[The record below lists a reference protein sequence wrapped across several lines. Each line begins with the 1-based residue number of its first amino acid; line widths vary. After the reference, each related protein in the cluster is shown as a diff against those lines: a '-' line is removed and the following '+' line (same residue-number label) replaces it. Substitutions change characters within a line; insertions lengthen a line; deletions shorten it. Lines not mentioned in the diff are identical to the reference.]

1 MRKKSL
7 VSFLCVTLTLF
18 ACLTVNFRA
27 QDDIPKTTSGEKKR
41 ISLYFKDADLRDVL
55 QMVADECGVNSAL
68 GKDIQGTVTVNL
80 NDVTVS
86 EALKSI
92 LSINHYNYAIENDII
107 VITPGSMSPN
117 TTKIFTLEH
126 VDATTMQEIM
136 QTKLSPTGQILPFI
150 RGRGIGAEKTK
161 KRSNVLIITAT
172 PGKIE
177 ELSALIKKLDVP
189 LPQVSIKVRILE
201 ANLDA
206 LKKIGVDW
214 NVQLRN
220 QLSAKDDSFK
230 AGILSHDDFKAIGK
244 LIDTKK
250 PHIKTLA
257 DPLITTL
264 DNQEAEIV
272 IGEVI
277 PVPTYIFNDQRGAW
291 KITGYEDKNVGITL
305 RITPHITPGQNILM
319 TIKPEVSEIIG
330 WVVGPSGKNEKPII
344 SIRKANTQVR
354 VKNNDSL
361 VISGLTKDMNIQQE
375 SKVPLLGDIPILGYF
390 FRYKRMRKQ
399 KTDLLIFISP
409 VILTEKEGR
418 KLTRLE
424 EKRWKLE
431 QDLMTSKKHQQ

>member
-27 QDDIPKTTSGEKKR
+27 QDDMPKTTSGEKKR

-55 QMVADECGVNSAL
+55 QMVSDECGVNIAL

-80 NDVTVS
+80 NNVTVS

-92 LSINHYNYAIENDII
+92 LSINHYDYAIENDII

>member
-55 QMVADECGVNSAL
+55 QMVSDECGVNIAL

-409 VILTEKEGR
+409 VILPEKEGR

>member
-55 QMVADECGVNSAL
+55 QMVADECGVNIAL

-291 KITGYEDKNVGITL
+291 KITGDEDKNVGITL

-319 TIKPEVSEIIG
+319 TIKPEVSEITG

>member
-55 QMVADECGVNSAL
+55 QMVADECGVNIAL

>member
-55 QMVADECGVNSAL
+55 QMVSDECGVNIAL

-92 LSINHYNYAIENDII
+92 LSINHYDYAIENDII

-330 WVVGPSGKNEKPII
+330 WVVGP
-344 SIRKANTQVR
+344 
-354 VKNNDSL
+354 
-361 VISGLTKDMNIQQE
+361 
-375 SKVPLLGDIPILGYF
+375 
-390 FRYKRMRKQ
+390 
-399 KTDLLIFISP
+399 
-409 VILTEKEGR
+409 
-418 KLTRLE
+418 
-424 EKRWKLE
+424 
-431 QDLMTSKKHQQ
+431 